1 MAERTPPSH
10 VVGKLSVEDNY
21 DEFRTDW
28 CSRHRRT
35 AALAVPGLAQA
46 AIEHPGLSP
55 AFLPEIN
62 RQKSWRRAIGTP
74 MTVTFATTTDR
85 TGWRRKSD

>member
-62 RQKSWRRAIGTP
+62 RQKLGGGQSVHR
-74 MTVTFATTTDR
+74 
-85 TGWRRKSD
+85 